1 MKSVSTGAFAVS
13 LLLRSQPSFSFNFF
27 WCTSG
32 VYCACLLYTS
42 YVRIP
47 IKFARKYF
55 AENGG
60 NSGDLKLFI
69 NDYNLES
76 WWDNNKKV
84 KSLINWIKRWES
96 DGETKIDGIGTQ
108 TVSYTHLV
116 EKMLL

>member
-1 MKSVSTGAFAVS
+1 MEQGDRTSTGKT
-13 LLLRSQPSFSFNFF
+13 F
-27 WCTSG
+27 WG
-32 VYCACLLYTS
+32 DD

-84 KSLINWIKRWES
+84 KKF
-96 DGETKIDGIGTQ
+96 D
-108 TVSYTHLV
+108 
-116 EKMLL
+116 